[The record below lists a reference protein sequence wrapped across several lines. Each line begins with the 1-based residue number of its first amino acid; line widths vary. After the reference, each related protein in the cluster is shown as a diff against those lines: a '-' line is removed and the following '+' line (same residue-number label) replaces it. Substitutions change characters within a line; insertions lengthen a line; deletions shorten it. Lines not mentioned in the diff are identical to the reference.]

1 MDASDADTS
10 DSENDSAQDE
20 DSVQVSRSAH
30 FSMFLTSAAMA
41 SPPDAEE
48 EDENDENEKNK
59 AIVGDEAE
67 EDNFERILGD
77 SYETVGIKKCIRSRI
92 CNFRDGAWSDRR
104 SCFVGSGSGR
114 NSRLADFEV

>member
-1 MDASDADTS
+1 
-10 DSENDSAQDE
+10 
-20 DSVQVSRSAH
+20 
-30 FSMFLTSAAMA
+30 MA
-41 SPPDAEE
+41 SPPDAEEE

-77 SYETVGIKKCIRSRI
+77 SYETVGIKNASAAAFVTS
-92 CNFRDGAWSDRR
+92 CNGAWSDRR

-114 NSRLADFEV
+114 NSTLADFEV